1 MGITQTV
8 FILLVTSKLCIQVKD
23 FLYFGTPLQ
32 LVLWILTVVLLT
44 TNQVWYISWIATT
57 LVLVVVTI
65 ARTSTFFS
73 DLVSRKKSDKAQTEQ

>member
-1 MGITQTV
+1 MLRG
-8 FILLVTSKLCIQVKD
+8 TSKLCIIQVKD

-32 LVLWILTVVLLT
+32 LVLWILTVILLT
-44 TNQVWYISWIATT
+44 TKSVWYISWIVTT

-73 DLVSRKKSDKAQTEQ
+73 DLVSRVSRKKSDKTDIEQ